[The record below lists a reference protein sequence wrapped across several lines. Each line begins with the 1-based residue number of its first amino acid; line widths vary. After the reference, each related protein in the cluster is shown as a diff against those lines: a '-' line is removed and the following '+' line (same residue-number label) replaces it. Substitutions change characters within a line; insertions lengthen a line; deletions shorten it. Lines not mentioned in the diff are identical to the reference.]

1 MNGRTAKMIEIL
13 RAMLL
18 FLFLFLY
25 AGGAACGKE
34 EEPVEITIV
43 HGWGSNEA
51 DHVAMRQIYSD
62 FSREN
67 PDVKVN
73 LLSMPSNEDLMRKVG
88 DRILTGEIPDVV
100 FFGGMSDN
108 RIYQYMVEN
117 DLAVDLTPYME
128 EDPSFR
134 EQVSPLNTEYW
145 QTEDGRLYTLSDTL
159 LYSGGYWYNE
169 DIFSGAGIRRI
180 PESWDEFLETC
191 RKISEWSERE
201 GQSVTPLGVSPEG
214 YLYFLDHMLAADGGK
229 MGTGL
234 ENHTTVLDRR
244 EFLLA
249 LEQLKDIYAFS
260 TAKDDN
266 YSYRDETDLF
276 NEQKVAMYI
285 NGVWGAPM
293 ISENIRACYALLPT
307 DGSFSLS
314 CESAGICYI
323 LGKTGSGAREEASV
337 RFLKY
342 LLSAPVQ
349 KRMLRET
356 QQVPAN
362 PEISLEEFREEMPRF
377 YQAVE
382 TVRTADRKIDTPAS
396 FWNSSQEAI
405 FMDHILEVL
414 EGEMPGDD
422 LVTLLEQSQK
432 YIP

>member
-1 MNGRTAKMIEIL
+1 MNRRAVKTTRHLNLLPVFFSALIL
-13 RAMLL
+13 A
-18 FLFLFLY
+18 F
-25 AGGAACGKE
+25 AGISACGKE

-62 FSREN
+62 FSAEN

-73 LLSMPSNEDLMRKVG
+73 LLSMPSNDDLIRKVG
-88 DRILTGEIPDVV
+88 DRILTGKIPDVI
-100 FFGGMSDN
+100 FFGGMSNN
-108 RIYQYMVEN
+108 RIYQYMVGN
-117 DLAVDLTPYME
+117 GLAVDLIPYME
-128 EDPSFR
+128 EDPSFG
-134 EQVSPLNTEYW
+134 EHTSPLNVEYW
-145 QTEDGRLYTLSDTL
+145 RTGDGQLFTVSDTL

-169 DIFSGAGIRRI
+169 DIFSAAGIQKA
-180 PESWDEFLETC
+180 PESWEEFLEAC
-191 RKISEWSERE
+191 RRISEWSARE
-201 GQSVTPLGVSPEG
+201 GLSVTPLAVSPEG
-214 YLYFLDHMLAADGGK
+214 WLYFLDHLLATNGGR
-229 MGTGL
+229 MGAGL
-234 ENHTTVLDRR
+234 ENHTAQMERGEL
-244 EFLLA
+244 LLA
-249 LEQLKDIYAFS
+249 LEQMRDIFAFS

-276 NEQKVAMYI
+276 NEQKAAMYI

-293 ISENIRACYALLPT
+293 ISEDIRAAYALLPT

-323 LGKTGSGAREEASV
+323 LGNTGSQAREEAGV

-342 LLSAPVQ
+342 MLSAPVQ
-349 KRMLRET
+349 RRMLQET

-396 FWNSSQEAI
+396 FWTSKQETV

-414 EGEMPGDD
+414 EGEMPGDA
-422 LVTLLEQSQK
+422 LAALLEQ
-432 YIP
+432 P